1 MEIQTSESVVRQRVQ
16 VFFCFAKIDGS
27 THGHPVRLVIETR
40 AERGAADVAGR
51 GRPRKYTPRTLKRD
65 VERYFASI
73 TRKVRITEPVPTGRY
88 DDKGHMIF
96 EQVPV
101 KNSLEEEVWV
111 TEYIV
116 PPEIAALCE
125 FLEIDRSTW
134 ANYRDPDKNPEFS
147 EITQQVYERMKAWN
161 ERELL
166 TRPGKDIKGIVFNLE
181 NNYGYRERHDLDFS
195 SKGIEEYLQKLEEAG
210 GGGSL

>member
-1 MEIQTSESVVRQRVQ
+1 M
-16 VFFCFAKIDGS
+16 
-27 THGHPVRLVIETR
+27 
-40 AERGAADVAGR
+40 AGR
-51 GRPRKYTPRTLKRD
+51 GRPRKYTPRTLRKA
-65 VERYFASI
+65 VERYFGSI
-73 TRKVRITEPVPTGRY
+73 TRKVRVTENVPTGAY
-88 DDKGHMIF
+88 DEKGHMLY
-96 EQVPV
+96 EPKPV
-101 KNSLEEEVWV
+101 VNSLGEEVWV

-116 PPEIAALCE
+116 PPEVSALCE
-125 FLEIDRSTW
+125 YLGIDRSTW

-210 GGGSL
+210 EGRGSL

>member
-1 MEIQTSESVVRQRVQ
+1 M
-16 VFFCFAKIDGS
+16 
-27 THGHPVRLVIETR
+27 
-40 AERGAADVAGR
+40 AGR

-116 PPEIAALCE
+116 PPEIAALCGVPG
-125 FLEIDRSTW
+125 DR
-134 ANYRDPDKNPEFS
+134 PEHLGHS
-147 EITQQVYERMKAWN
+147 
-161 ERELL
+161 
-166 TRPGKDIKGIVFNLE
+166 PGPG
-181 NNYGYRERHDLDFS
+181 
-195 SKGIEEYLQKLEEAG
+195 
-210 GGGSL
+210 

>member
-1 MEIQTSESVVRQRVQ
+1 M
-16 VFFCFAKIDGS
+16 
-27 THGHPVRLVIETR
+27 
-40 AERGAADVAGR
+40 AGR
-51 GRPRKYTPRTLKRD
+51 GRPRKYTPRTLRKA

-101 KNSLEEEVWV
+101 KNSLDEEVWI

-161 ERELL
+161 ERKLL
-166 TRPGKDIKGIVFNLE
+166 TRPGKDIKGIVFNLKTTTDTG
-181 NNYGYRERHDLDFS
+181 NGMTWTSPARG
-195 SKGIEEYLQKLEEAG
+195 SKEDLQKLEEAG
-210 GGGSL
+210 EGRGSL

>member
-1 MEIQTSESVVRQRVQ
+1 M
-16 VFFCFAKIDGS
+16 
-27 THGHPVRLVIETR
+27 
-40 AERGAADVAGR
+40 

-73 TRKVRITEPVPTGRY
+73 TRKVRITEPVPT
-88 DDKGHMIF
+88 D
-96 EQVPV
+96 
-101 KNSLEEEVWV
+101 
-111 TEYIV
+111 
-116 PPEIAALCE
+116 
-125 FLEIDRSTW
+125 
-134 ANYRDPDKNPEFS
+134 RDPDKNPEFV

>member
-1 MEIQTSESVVRQRVQ
+1 MPSHARTRAHLRARGDNAPVSFAGQGIQA
-16 VFFCFAKIDGS
+16 FFCAQKVDGS
-27 THGHPVRLVIETR
+27 THGHPVILVLETGAGD
-40 AERGAADVAGR
+40 AEV
-51 GRPRKYTPRTLKRD
+51 TLKRD

-134 ANYRDPDKNPEFS
+134 ANYRDPDKNPEFV

>member
-1 MEIQTSESVVRQRVQ
+1 M
-16 VFFCFAKIDGS
+16 
-27 THGHPVRLVIETR
+27 
-40 AERGAADVAGR
+40 AGR
-51 GRPRKYTPRTLKRD
+51 GRPRKYTPRTLRKD

-101 KNSLEEEVWV
+101 KNSLDEEVWI

-181 NNYGYRERHDLDFS
+181 NNYGYREKHDFDIS
-195 SKGIEEYLQKLEEAG
+195 SSGVEEYLKKLSEDGEAG
-210 GGGSL
+210 GL

>member
-1 MEIQTSESVVRQRVQ
+1 M
-16 VFFCFAKIDGS
+16 
-27 THGHPVRLVIETR
+27 
-40 AERGAADVAGR
+40 AGR

-101 KNSLEEEVWV
+101 KNSLGEEVWV

-134 ANYRDPDKNPEFS
+134 ANYRDPDK
-147 EITQQVYERMKAWN
+147 
-161 ERELL
+161 
-166 TRPGKDIKGIVFNLE
+166 TR
-181 NNYGYRERHDLDFS
+181 S
-195 SKGIEEYLQKLEEAG
+195 SWRSPSRSTSG
-210 GGGSL
+210 

>member
-1 MEIQTSESVVRQRVQ
+1 M
-16 VFFCFAKIDGS
+16 
-27 THGHPVRLVIETR
+27 
-40 AERGAADVAGR
+40 

-116 PPEIAALCE
+116 PPEIAAL
-125 FLEIDRSTW
+125 
-134 ANYRDPDKNPEFS
+134 
-147 EITQQVYERMKAWN
+147 
-161 ERELL
+161 
-166 TRPGKDIKGIVFNLE
+166 
-181 NNYGYRERHDLDFS
+181 
-195 SKGIEEYLQKLEEAG
+195 
-210 GGGSL
+210 